1 MKTADETGF
10 PPTLPVPTSLKVW
23 AASWFYDGSAPGPA
37 KTGYGNN
44 CYVMSS
50 KQVIAGR
57 TVDVRL
63 MSQSHGG
70 IIRSRSFLGIA
81 NDCPGRSGDYGASC
95 DNHDYGAGPDQ
106 GRGLEASSEGS
117 A

>member
-1 MKTADETGF
+1 MAEPPGGGRPGAAWMKTADETGF
-10 PPTLPVPTSLKVW
+10 PPMLLDATLPVPASLRVW

-63 MSQSHGG
+63 
-70 IIRSRSFLGIA
+70 
-81 NDCPGRSGDYGASC
+81 
-95 DNHDYGAGPDQ
+95 
-106 GRGLEASSEGS
+106 
-117 A
+117 